1 MLKGVEFQT
10 PKYIRL
16 VIKTFIPRLNVNVFH
31 NILSYKQSQCHNVPG
46 H

>member
-10 PKYIRL
+10 PKYILL
-16 VIKTFIPRLNVNVFH
+16 VMTFIPRLNVNIFH
-31 NILSYKQSQCHNVPG
+31 NILSYIQSHYHNVPG